1 MKKRNYLLTTII
13 LLCAFTTANA
23 QFVDDD
29 FDDLLDF
36 GEDEEEV
43 PLHDEYFNQIYVQYS
58 PTRYNFDGATPN
70 LHFNEFAVGYNRA
83 IQIVEKKPFFIEAG
97 LQLKYSTC
105 SGDDDRQNASFKLFT
120 FKLPINVT
128 YKLYIPHSEVA
139 FAPYAGVY
147 FRAGLTGKQS
157 LNSNKTDLYDHQLAN
172 TTGAEWERCQLG
184 WQAGLRIWVQRF
196 YVGFQYGKDFPDENK
211 LPQIYQSSVTFGVTF

>member
-1 MKKRNYLLTTII
+1 MKKKKYLLATIVM
-13 LLCAFTTANA
+13 LWAFTPANA

-36 GEDEEEV
+36 GVEEDI

-58 PTRYNFDGATPN
+58 PTRYNFDGITPN
-70 LHFNEFAVGYNRA
+70 LNFNEFAVGYNRA
-83 IQIVEKKPFFIEAG
+83 IQIIENKPFFIEAG
-97 LQLKYSTC
+97 VQMKYSF
-105 SGDDDRQNASFKLFT
+105 SNGDDDHLNASYKLFT

-128 YKLYIPHSEVA
+128 YKLYIPHTEVA

-147 FRAGLTGKQS
+147 FRAGMMGKQS
-157 LNSNKTDLYDHQLAN
+157 LNDNKTNLYDHDLVN

-184 WQAGLRIWVQRF
+184 WQAGLRFWVQRF
-196 YVGFQYGKDFPDENK
+196 YVGFQYGKDFPDDNK